1 MMVISKRKSPGYK
14 LEMMGAAKAASVVFT
29 FDPVP
34 ASRPRVTRWGTYH
47 TTPYKNWLDQAAKT
61 LAACSAV
68 KSLTDASL
76 LVYVESVVTKART
89 SKLTRPRGDVD
100 NYAKGPLDAITRA
113 ARHWHDDVQVTAL
126 LSTKRFADPGEEA
139 RTEVHIFILP

>member
-1 MMVISKRKSPGYK
+1 MTSKRKTPGYK
-14 LEMMGAAKAASVVFT
+14 LELMGAAKAASVVFP

-47 TTPYKNWLDQAAKT
+47 TKPYKSWLDQAAKT

-68 KSLTDASL
+68 ESLADASL
-76 LVYVESVVTKART
+76 LVFVESVCTKART
-89 SKLTRPRGDVD
+89 SKLTRPKGDVD
-100 NYAKGPLDAITRA
+100 NYAKGPLDAITKA

-126 LSTKRFADPGEEA
+126 VSTKRFADPGEDA
-139 RTEVHIFILP
+139 RTEVHIFIVP